1 MDDTHL
7 RYFAVFGN
15 PVLHSRSPQLYNPLF
30 KRDKIKAIY
39 TRIFASS
46 GKAVCE
52 IIRGLGLAGANITTP
67 FKEEAIPWLDR
78 ISPDAEKIGAVNTIV
93 NVDGELSGYNTDAS
107 GVTGS
112 LLEAGADPSGK
123 KCLVMGA
130 GGAGKAAVMGLVNS
144 GAFVTI
150 ANRDISKAAGIAE
163 KAGCSYAGLD
173 EAAGRLNEF
182 SILVLTLPPGVYP
195 FKYDQLPPG
204 MTIAD
209 ANYRSPSETSLL
221 DGLQCKVIRG
231 DRWLLHQGV
240 GAYKL
245 FTGRIAD
252 TSIMEEGLKNSLD
265 PEKLMIRVIKD
276 YAIKDDI
283 TKVLTAPYADLII
296 DGREM
301 DDLQIKMITDEER
314 AKAFGSKR

>member
-1 MDDTHL
+1 MDDAPL

-30 KRDKIKAIY
+30 KRDRVNAIY
-39 TRIFASS
+39 TRILASS

-52 IIRGLGLAGANITTP
+52 IIRNLGLAGANITTP
-67 FKEEAIPWLDR
+67 FKEEVIPWLNR
-78 ISPDAEKIGAVNTIV
+78 ISPDAEKIGAVNTIL
-93 NVDGELSGYNTDAS
+93 NVDGELTGYNTDAS

-112 LLEAGADPSGK
+112 LTEAGADPSGQ

-130 GGAGKAAVMGLVNS
+130 GGAGKAAVTGLLNA
-144 GAFVTI
+144 GAIVTI
-150 ANRDISKAAGIAE
+150 ANRDISKAAMIAE

-173 EAAGRLNEF
+173 EAADRLHEF

-195 FKYDQLPPG
+195 FTNDQVPRGL
-204 MTIAD
+204 TIAD
-209 ANYRSPSETSLL
+209 ANYRSPSETTLL
-221 DGLQCKVIRG
+221 DGLQCRVVRG

-252 TSIMEEGLKNSLD
+252 TSVMESGLKKSLD
-265 PEKLMIRVIKD
+265 PERLVIRI
-276 YAIKDDI
+276 IKDDGAG
-283 TKVLTAPYADLII
+283 VLSAPLADLII
-296 DGREM
+296 DGRGI
-301 DDLQIKMITDEER
+301 DDLQLKKITDEER
-314 AKAFGSKR
+314 AKAFSGQR

>member
-1 MDDTHL
+1 MDDASL

-30 KRDKIKAIY
+30 KHDRVNAVY
-39 TRIFASS
+39 TRILASS

-52 IIRGLGLAGANITTP
+52 IIRSLNLAGANITTP
-67 FKEEAIPWLDR
+67 FKEEVIPWLNM

-93 NVDGELSGYNTDAS
+93 NLDGELTGYNTDAS

-112 LLEAGADPSGK
+112 LWEAGADPSGQ

-130 GGAGKAAVMGLVNS
+130 GGAGKAAVMGLVNA
-144 GAFVTI
+144 GAIVTI

-173 EAAGRLNEF
+173 DAASRLNEF
-182 SILVLTLPPGVYP
+182 NILVLTLPPGVYP
-195 FKYDQLPPG
+195 FTIDQVPAG

-209 ANYRSPSETSLL
+209 ANYRSPSETTLL
-221 DGLQCKVIRG
+221 DGLQCRVIRG

-240 GAYKL
+240 GAYRL
-245 FTGRIAD
+245 FTGRIAQ
-252 TSIMEEGLKNSLD
+252 TSIMEAGLKNSLD
-265 PEKLMIRVIKD
+265 PEKLDIRIFKGHGND
-276 YAIKDDI
+276 
-283 TKVLTAPYADLII
+283 VLSAPVADLII
-296 DGREM
+296 DGRGI